1 MGVSQGLTGLIMK
14 TIARRYAHKYDKYK
28 MAVVSTLLVEIAGY
42 VSLLCFFLNSYG
54 LCFAVSA
61 LWGCA
66 ETFLQTNTNPLIGDI
81 FPGQVEAFSTYR
93 IVFAMGV
100 VLTILLNIALKEVP
114 AWVFL
119 TIVMAIQIL
128 TNWASINLP
137 KLKV

>member
-1 MGVSQGLTGLIMK
+1 MK

-28 MAVVSTLLVEIAGY
+28 MAVVGTLLVEIAGY